1 MSGRSPRWI
10 SEIKRGGLPSGYTQ
24 LEYIQSSGAQ
34 YIDTGF
40 KPNQNTVVRAD
51 IAHVLSSRT
60 CWIFGARNGT
70 NVGAFGFLTYKGV
83 YRADY
88 GTATTNL
95 SGTPTVRFT
104 IEMNKNSVKI
114 DGAVIATASVQTFAT
129 NYPMFLFA
137 NNNAGV
143 SAGFSTTQI
152 YGCEIYNGDILM
164 REFIPCRRNSDNA
177 LGMYDTVHGTFYQN
191 AGSGAFIGG

>member
-1 MSGRSPRWI
+1 MSGRGPRLI
-10 SEIKRGGLPSGYTQ
+10 SVTRSKLPQGYTE
-24 LEYIQSSGAQ
+24 LSYIQGDGAS
-34 YIDTGF
+34 YINTGF
-40 KPNQNTVVRAD
+40 NPNQNTVVRAD
-51 IAHVLSSRT
+51 MAHYLSSET

-70 NVGAFGFLTYKGV
+70 NVGAFGFLTYRSF

-95 SGTPTVRFT
+95 SRTPTKRFV
-104 IEMNKNSVKI
+104 IEMDKNVAKV
-114 DGAVIATASVQTFAT
+114 DGAVVATATVQTFST
-129 NYPMFLFA
+129 NYPIYLFA
-137 NNNAGV
+137 NNNAG
-143 SAGFSTTQI
+143 SAAGFSIPKI
-152 YGCEIYNGDILM
+152 YGCEIYNDDILM

>member
-1 MSGRSPRWI
+1 MSGRGPRWI

-51 IAHVLSSRT
+51 IAHDLSSRT

-70 NVGAFGFLTYKGV
+70 NVDAFGFLTYKGA

-88 GTATTNL
+88 GTATTSL
-95 SGTPTVRFT
+95 SGTPTGRFT

-114 DGAVIATASVQTFAT
+114 DGAVIATAAAQTFST
-129 NYPMFLFA
+129 NYPIYLFA
-137 NNNAGV
+137 NNNAGA
-143 SAGFSTTQI
+143 SAGFSITKI
-152 YGCEIYNGDILM
+152 YSCEIYNGGVLV

-177 LGMYDTVHGTFYQN
+177 LGMYDTVYGMFYQN

>member
-1 MSGRSPRWI
+1 MSGRSPRLI
-10 SEIKRGGLPSGYTQ
+10 SVVRSKLPQGYTE
-24 LEYIQSSGAQ
+24 LSYIQGDGASC
-34 YIDTGF
+34 INTRF
-40 KPNQNTVVRAD
+40 NPNQSTVVRAG
-51 IAHVLSSRT
+51 IANDLSSVT

-70 NVGAFGFLTYKGV
+70 NDGAFGFLTYKGA

-88 GTATTNL
+88 GTETTNL
-95 SGTPTVRFT
+95 SGTPTERFI

-137 NNNAGV
+137 NNNAG
-143 SAGFSTTQI
+143 SAAGFSTTKI
-152 YGCEIYNGDILM
+152 YGCKIYNGDVLM

>member
-51 IAHVLSSRT
+51 IAHDLSSRT

-95 SGTPTVRFT
+95 SGTPTGRFT

-114 DGAVIATASVQTFAT
+114 DGAVIATAAVQSFST
-129 NYPMFLFA
+129 NYPIYLFA

-143 SAGFSTTQI
+143 SAGFSTTKI
-152 YGCEIYNGDILM
+152 YGCEIYNGDVLM
-164 REFIPCRRNSDNA
+164 LEFIPCRRNSDNA

>member
-1 MSGRSPRWI
+1 MSGRSPRLI
-10 SEIKRGGLPSGYTQ
+10 SVTRSKLPPGYTE
-24 LEYIQSSGAQ
+24 LSYIQGDGAS
-34 YIDTGF
+34 YINTGF
-40 KPNQNTVVRAD
+40 NPNQNTVVRAD
-51 IAHVLSSRT
+51 IANDLSSVT

-70 NVGAFGFLTYKGV
+70 NVDAFGFLQYKSV

-95 SGTPTVRFT
+95 QGTPTERFV

-114 DGAVIATASVQTFAT
+114 DGAVVATAAVQTFST
-129 NYPMFLFA
+129 KYPIYLFA

-143 SAGFSTTQI
+143 SAGFSTTKI
-152 YGCEIYNGDILM
+152 YGCEIYNGDVLM
-164 REFIPCRRNSDNA
+164 LEFIPCRRNSDNA

>member
-70 NVGAFGFLTYKGV
+70 NDGAFGFLQYKGV

-88 GTATTNL
+88 GTETTNL
-95 SGTPTVRFT
+95 SGTPTGRFT

-143 SAGFSTTQI
+143 SAGFSTTKI
-152 YGCEIYNGDILM
+152 YGCEIYNGDVLM

>member
-1 MSGRSPRWI
+1 MSGRSPRLI
-10 SEIKRGGLPSGYTQ
+10 SVTRSKLPHGYTE
-24 LEYIQSSGAQ
+24 LSYIQGDGAS
-34 YIDTGF
+34 YINTGF
-40 KPNQNTVVRAD
+40 NPNQNTVVRAD
-51 IAHVLSSRT
+51 IANDLSSVT

-70 NVGAFGFLTYKGV
+70 NVGAFGFLQYKGV

-88 GTATTNL
+88 GKATTNL
-95 SGTPTVRFT
+95 HGTPTERFV

-114 DGAVIATASVQTFAT
+114 DGAVIATASVQTFST
-129 NYPMFLFA
+129 NYPIYLFA

-143 SAGFSTTQI
+143 SAGFSTTKI
-152 YGCEIYNGDILM
+152 YGCEIYNGDVLM
-164 REFIPCRRNSDNA
+164 LEFIPCRRNSDNA

>member
-51 IAHVLSSRT
+51 IAHDLSSRT

-70 NVGAFGFLTYKGV
+70 NVDAFGFLTYKGA

-95 SGTPTVRFT
+95 SGTPTERFT

-114 DGAVIATASVQTFAT
+114 DGAVIATAAVQTFST
-129 NYPMFLFA
+129 NYPIYLFA

-143 SAGFSTTQI
+143 SAGFSTTKI
-152 YGCEIYNGDILM
+152 YGCEIYNGDVLM
-164 REFIPCRRNSDNA
+164 LEFIPCRRNSDNA
-177 LGMYDTVHGTFYQN
+177 LGMYDTVHGTFCQN
-191 AGSGAFIGG
+191 AGSGTFIGG

>member
-1 MSGRSPRWI
+1 MSGRSPRLI
-10 SEIKRGGLPSGYTQ
+10 SVVRSKLPQGYTE
-24 LEYIQSSGAQ
+24 LSYIQGDGASC
-34 YIDTGF
+34 INTRF
-40 KPNQNTVVRAD
+40 NPNQNTVVRAD
-51 IAHVLSSRT
+51 IANDLSSVT

-70 NVGAFGFLTYKGV
+70 NDGAFGFLTYKGA

-88 GTATTNL
+88 GTETTNL
-95 SGTPTVRFT
+95 SGTPTERFI

-137 NNNAGV
+137 NNNAG
-143 SAGFSTTQI
+143 SAAGFSTTKI
-152 YGCEIYNGDILM
+152 YGCKIYNGDVLM
-164 REFIPCRRNSDNA
+164 REFIPCQRNSDNA

>member
-1 MSGRSPRWI
+1 MSGRSPRLI
-10 SEIKRGGLPSGYTQ
+10 SVTRSKLPQGYTE
-24 LEYIQSSGAQ
+24 LSYIQGDGAS
-34 YIDTGF
+34 YINTGF
-40 KPNQNTVVRAD
+40 NPNQNTVVRAD
-51 IAHVLSSRT
+51 IANDLSSVT

-70 NVGAFGFLTYKGV
+70 NVGAFGFLQYKGV

-95 SGTPTVRFT
+95 HGTPTERFV

-114 DGAVIATASVQTFAT
+114 DGVVIATASVQTFST
-129 NYPMFLFA
+129 NYPIYLFA

-143 SAGFSTTQI
+143 SAGFSTTKI
-152 YGCEIYNGDILM
+152 YGCEIYNGDVLM
-164 REFIPCRRNSDNA
+164 LEFIPCRRNSDNA

>member
-1 MSGRSPRWI
+1 MSGRSPRLI
-10 SEIKRGGLPSGYTQ
+10 SVVRSKLPQGYTE
-24 LEYIQSSGAQ
+24 LSYIQGDGAS
-34 YIDTGF
+34 YINTRF
-40 KPNQNTVVRAD
+40 NPNQNTVVRAD
-51 IAHVLSSRT
+51 IAHDLSSRT

-70 NVGAFGFLTYKGV
+70 NVDAFGFLTYKGA

-95 SGTPTVRFT
+95 SGTPTGRFT

-114 DGAVIATASVQTFAT
+114 DGAVIATAAVQTFVT
-129 NYPMFLFA
+129 NCPIYLFA
-137 NNNAGV
+137 NNNAGA
-143 SAGFSTTQI
+143 SAGFSITKI
-152 YGCEIYNGDILM
+152 YGCEIYNDDILM

-177 LGMYDTVHGTFYQN
+177 LGMYDTVYGTFYQN

>member
-10 SEIKRGGLPSGYTQ
+10 SVTRGKLPHGYTE
-24 LEYIQSSGAQ
+24 LSYIQGNGAS
-34 YIDTGF
+34 YINTGF
-40 KPNQNTVVRAD
+40 NPNQNTVVRAD
-51 IAHVLSSRT
+51 IANDLSSVTR
-60 CWIFGARNGT
+60 WIFGARNGT
-70 NVGAFGFLTYKGV
+70 NVGAFGFLQYKGV

-95 SGTPTVRFT
+95 HGTPTERFV

-114 DGAVIATASVQTFAT
+114 DGAVIATASVQTFST
-129 NYPMFLFA
+129 NYPIYLFA

-143 SAGFSTTQI
+143 SAGFSTTKI
-152 YGCEIYNGDILM
+152 YGCEIYNGDVLM
-164 REFIPCRRNSDNA
+164 LEFVPCRRNSDNA